1 MGAMLGIPETF
12 TAKSAADL
20 SSYQWVF
27 VKYSSTSTDANKVV
41 EVCASG
47 VPCGI
52 LILGATAGRDMAI
65 IPLNGQPAK
74 LVASAA
80 IAVGDMVTI
89 TTGGEGV
96 TTTTDGARIYF
107 IADEAATASGG
118 DDIITGITCN
128 FMRGA

>member
-1 MGAMLGIPETF
+1 MGSMLGIPVTF
-12 TAKSAADL
+12 TAISASDL
-20 SSYQWVF
+20 STYQYVF
-27 VKYSSTSTDANKVV
+27 VKYSSGSTDANKVV
-41 EVCASG
+41 EICASG

-52 LILGATAGRDMAI
+52 LVKGEVAGRDMEI

-80 IAVGDMVTI
+80 IAVDAMVTI

-96 TTTTDGARIYF
+96 ATTTDGAYVYF
-107 IADEAATASGG
+107 IATEAATASGG
-118 DDIITGITCN
+118 DDIICGITCN